1 MQSRLDSITAIQI
14 LVDLSRLL
22 AEATVPD
29 EVLARLADA
38 AAGRLDV
45 VAVVVIGVGD
55 DGVTR
60 VLVARGL
67 PAEVVGM
74 TSPADDFDG
83 ILVRRLIDAAE
94 GRAGAART
102 YPLVSGGGLYGA
114 LLLLDRGDIDP
125 DAVTEALEEGMAN
138 LAAVALDKSF
148 HEAELCRAVEELRQS
163 REALLRA
170 ERLKA
175 LGEMAAVVAHEVRN
189 PLAAMGGALQILDT
203 RLSHAPGDQKIVRM
217 VLERLRGLNAMITE
231 MLSYARPKVLSL
243 DSVDLLAI
251 AGEVVESAAADPS
264 GAGVQLQHEGE
275 RVLCRGDRA
284 QLTGVVL
291 NLVINAMQALA
302 GRGSVWVR
310 VAQEGAWCEL
320 SVVDDGPGVPEA
332 LRIRIF
338 EAFYTT
344 RGGGTGLGLAIARG
358 VVERHGGT
366 LELVSPPEG
375 GAVFRMRLPA

>member
-1 MQSRLDSITAIQI
+1 MQSGLDSITAIQV

-55 DGVTR
+55 DGATR
-60 VLVARGL
+60 VLAARGL
-67 PAEVVGM
+67 PPGVVGM

-83 ILVRRLIDAAE
+83 LLVRRLIEAAE

-114 LLLLDRGDIDP
+114 LLLLDRGGGDV

-138 LAAVALDKSF
+138 LAAVALDKAF
-148 HEAELCRAVEELRQS
+148 HEAELRRALEELRQS

-175 LGEMAAVVAHEVRN
+175 LGEMAVVVAHEVRN
-189 PLAAMGGALQILDT
+189 PLAAMGGAMQILET
-203 RLSHAPGDQKIVRM
+203 RMAHTPADQKIVRM

-231 MLSYARPKVLSL
+231 MLSYARPKELSL
-243 DSVDLLAI
+243 DSVDLLAL
-251 AGEVVESAAADPS
+251 AREVVEAAANDPS
-264 GAGVQLQHEGE
+264 AAGVQLRHAGAA
-275 RVLCRGDRA
+275 VLCRGDRD
-284 QLTGVVL
+284 QLSRVVL

-302 GRGSVWVR
+302 GRGSVEVS
-310 VAQEGAWCEL
+310 VSQAGSCCEL
-320 SVVDDGPGVPEA
+320 AVVDDGPGVPEA
-332 LRIRIF
+332 IRGRIF
-338 EAFYTT
+338 EAFFTT

-366 LELVSPPEG
+366 LELLSPPEG
-375 GAVFRMRLPA
+375 GAVFRIRLPG